1 MAAGSTGR
9 PARTNSPRITTTG
22 PADTLRR
29 GTSRRFYTAA
39 MPERCPKC
47 GHHPLPADA
56 SPLAEC
62 PKCGVILAKAV
73 QAQRLA
79 SRASA

>member
-1 MAAGSTGR
+1 
-9 PARTNSPRITTTG
+9 
-22 PADTLRR
+22 
-29 GTSRRFYTAA
+29 